1 MTRSRQIAGLQRLN
15 VCDDV
20 ICFLFLCE
28 ILSCRRNG
36 RDNRYDSMHVE
47 IHKFLRID
55 GGWRIRYRKGNCVK
69 SLNRFPLTM
78 EDIRTSRLFA
88 FMPHFAK
95 LCSLSLFLSF
105 FLFFFLYFFLSLSL
119 SYSPFIAKAIIAQG
133 QKINWRRTTWY
144 EERRNSMN
152 RSNI

>member
-20 ICFLFLCE
+20 ICFLLLCE

-55 GGWRIRYRKGNCVK
+55 GG
-69 SLNRFPLTM
+69 
-78 EDIRTSRLFA
+78 
-88 FMPHFAK
+88 
-95 LCSLSLFLSF
+95 
-105 FLFFFLYFFLSLSL
+105 
-119 SYSPFIAKAIIAQG
+119 
-133 QKINWRRTTWY
+133 
-144 EERRNSMN
+144 
-152 RSNI
+152 